1 MDIVNTLPFRSDEAV
16 MPWLDHCP
24 CAHQHN
30 ATQIMH
36 ERFLEES
43 TPAPVWQTV
52 IVSLTLVIMFIF
64 MMTDKIGPDWVMAAG
79 LTVFMVTDIITVKE
93 GLEGF
98 SNEGILTVMVLFV
111 VAEGISRTGALDY
124 YMGLIMGRPKTIAG
138 AQIRLMVPIA
148 TLSAFLNNTPIVA
161 VMIPLTLRWAKTI
174 GVPKEQLLIP
184 LSYATIL
191 GGTCTLVG
199 TSTNLVVQGLL
210 KKNYPNEEAG
220 NIGLFDLAIY
230 GVPNAMIGLA
240 YMMIFAPFLLPMGK
254 SNTDSDTDDLLL
266 GARVKPWS
274 PAAGRTYKRSGLGD
288 SGGIFLVNVRRATT
302 GNVHHAVSKDFVIS
316 VGDELYFTGSV
327 EAFSTFCEEHGLE
340 IITTENIVTN
350 EDPLSRDTEIV
361 AITNVTGS
369 SSNRVR
375 SVNRLSDQIGG
386 RVPVET
392 GSTPNNVVVTLDSS
406 EKVILVGINCQDRPG
421 LLMDISNAIS
431 SNSLNLRHSEA
442 KVFGDRSLSVWRCE
456 SLEASTPD
464 LDVLGAAITN
474 ALQVSGVSTSKT
486 SGSRIVRA
494 HVTSS
499 STLIG
504 KKPIDVDFRGKY
516 KALIVAYQKN
526 GKNALMDSEFSSG
539 DLLVL
544 ETLEGSP
551 LLTKP
556 PKGFYAKIDSAKS
569 SRNLLEVESAD
580 LEADAGVRQVLTD
593 LKVVFESNDEKAIPK
608 GEFLTALLVTAK
620 SPLVDKS
627 INDLGFSKLPG
638 VVLISVER
646 PKGDSTESLTVDDK
660 LKVGDIL
667 WYSGS
672 AEAIADLQR
681 VHGLVFYHQ
690 EEMKTN
696 VILQDRRLVQ
706 AVVAKGSPLVGN
718 TVKDVHFRSEYGGA
732 VIAIQR
738 GSNRVHEHPANVK
751 LQTGDVLLVEA
762 GPTFM
767 KSHGSNYKTFALVSE
782 VENSSPPRPRL
793 FLLCVVLII
802 ASLTVAALEIRSL
815 LVTGAVVSIVLVSL
829 GIVTQEEARLAIQWD
844 LYVTVAAAFGIGN
857 AMKNSGV
864 ATGLAT
870 FLVQVGKS
878 IGIGSKI
885 FVVFIICHFLCAHN
899 IVL

>member
-1 MDIVNTLPFRSDEAV
+1 
-16 MPWLDHCP
+16 
-24 CAHQHN
+24 
-30 ATQIMH
+30 
-36 ERFLEES
+36 
-43 TPAPVWQTV
+43 
-52 IVSLTLVIMFIF
+52 MFIY

-79 LTVFMVTDIITVKE
+79 LTVFMVMEIVTVKE

-124 YMGLIMGRPKTIAG
+124 YLGLIMGRPKTIAG

-210 KKNYPNEEAG
+210 KKNYGDEDAG
-220 NIGLFDLAIY
+220 NVGLFDLAIY

-240 YMMIFAPFLLPMGK
+240 YMMVFAPFLLPMGK
-254 SNTDSDTDDLLL
+254 SNTNSDTDDLLL

-327 EAFSTFCEEHGLE
+327 EAFSTFCDEHGLE
-340 IITTENIVTN
+340 IITTENIVSDDDLLT
-350 EDPLSRDTEIV
+350 RDMEIK
-361 AITNVTGS
+361 AITAVTGDTAD
-369 SSNRVR
+369 RVR
-375 SVNRLSDQIGG
+375 FVNRLSDQIGG
-386 RVPVET
+386 RVSVET
-392 GSTPNNVVVTLDSS
+392 GSVPNNVVVTLDSTG
-406 EKVILVGINCQDRPG
+406 KIILVGINCEDRPG
-421 LLMDISNAIS
+421 LLMDVSNVISQNG
-431 SNSLNLRHSEA
+431 LNLRHSEA
-442 KVFGDRSLSVWRCE
+442 KVFDDRSLSVWRCE
-456 SLEASTPD
+456 SLESQPPD
-464 LDVLGAAITN
+464 LDVLGASITN
-474 ALQVSGVSTSKT
+474 ALQLSDISTSKN
-486 SGSRIVRA
+486 SGSRVVRA

-504 KKPIDVDFRGKY
+504 KKPTDIDFRGKY

-526 GKNALMDSEFSSG
+526 GKNALMDAEFSAG

-556 PKGFYAKIDSAKS
+556 PEGFYSKKDSSKS
-569 SRNLLEVESAD
+569 SRNISDVENAD
-580 LEADAGVRQVLTD
+580 LEANAGVRQVLMD
-593 LKVVFESNDEKAIPK
+593 LKVLFESSDEKAIPK
-608 GEFLTALLVTAK
+608 GEFLTALLVSEN
-620 SPLVDKS
+620 SPLVNKT

-638 VVLISVER
+638 VILISVER
-646 PKGDSTESLTVDDK
+646 SLRNVSKSLTLDDK
-660 LKVGDIL
+660 LKVGDML

-681 VHGLVFYHQ
+681 VNGLVFYHQ
-690 EEMKTN
+690 KGKKSTVM
-696 VILQDRRLVQ
+696 LQERRLVQ
-706 AVVAKGSPLVGN
+706 AVVSKGSPLVGY
-718 TVKDVHFRSEYGGA
+718 TVKDVHFRTEYGGA

-738 GSNRVHEHPANVK
+738 GSNRVHDHPANVK
-751 LQTGDVLLVEA
+751 LQTGDVLLIEA

-767 KSHGSNYKTFALVSE
+767 KNHASNYKSFALVSE

-793 FLLCVVLII
+793 FLLCVVLIV

-815 LVTGAVVSIVLVSL
+815 LITGAIVGIILVGT
-829 GIVTQEEARLAIQWD
+829 GIVTQEEARRAVQWD
-844 LYVTVAAAFGIGN
+844 LYVTVASAFGIGN

-864 ATGLAT
+864 ASGLAT
-870 FLVQVGKS
+870 FLVQIGKS
-878 IGIGSKI
+878 IGIGGKHFIVKI
-885 FVVFIICHFLCAHN
+885 IKFMHN
-899 IVL
+899 LNIPL